1 MSFTIFCNSVNGTR
15 VVNTTNN
22 SVNYQFDFSVATQ
35 HKGRFKLGYSFLSQG
50 GMTLTSTDVL
60 YITTNIPMSMNNYSA
75 SNTTQASK
83 TTILGFI
90 NNDRTNSAGT
100 DCYYFKNFTDTS
112 PIITQQVPTGFQT
125 FNVSLFNAIN
135 DALDTKILTNQYSL
149 ILYFEA
155 LED

>member
-1 MSFTIFCNSVNGTR
+1 MSFTIFCNSVNGSR

-22 SVNYQFDFSVATQ
+22 SVNYQFDFGVASQ
-35 HKGRFKLGYSFLSQG
+35 HRGKFKLGYSFLTQG

-60 YITTNIPMSMNNYSA
+60 YVTTNIPMSMDNYTA
-75 SNTTQASK
+75 TNTTQASK

-100 DCYYFKNFTDTS
+100 DCYYFKNYTDTS
-112 PIITQQVPTGFQT
+112 PIIIQQIPSGFQT
-125 FNVSLFNAIN
+125 FNISLFNAIT

-149 ILYFEA
+149 ILFFEA
-155 LED
+155 MED